1 MAWKSKEKI
10 AIMEPLSLVSDV
22 MSMVLREEGG
32 LLIKGAVKNFSAL
45 FYLIQIR
52 RLDVIFTEIYD
63 EHTTIIEGVN
73 YIREIK
79 KRYPNIDLIIHTEI
93 DMPALLVQ
101 SNADF
106 IHMKKLSMNEC
117 RESLT
122 KILKVGSMLSVLF
135 HDSRKINYN
144 YKNLSEIEWE
154 ILMLYSKGLKNS
166 DIAELKETTVQ
177 SISRRKRII
186 MSKLN
191 IVNNTA
197 FKNFLAL
204 SGKKFGEYPLVKI

>member
-122 KILKVGSMLSVLF
+122 NILKVGSMLSVLF